1 MKRINKVAVLGS
13 GVMGSRIAA
22 HFANAGVPS
31 YLLDIVPPDAD
42 APARNKIAAAGL
54 DAAKKSKPAAFFEPS
69 LARLITIGN
78 FEDDLPKLAEVDW
91 IIEAVVENLDLKRA
105 LLQKVDAVRK
115 PGTIITTN
123 TSGLPVAKIAEGFPD
138 DFRRSWF
145 GTHFFNP
152 PRYMRLLEL
161 IPTPD
166 TDRALLDT
174 IAHFSDVRLGKGIV
188 LAKDTPNFIAN
199 RIGTFSVLN
208 VMRLMQE
215 MNFSIEDVDALT
227 GTPLGWPKS
236 ATFRTIDLVGLD
248 ILGHVVR
255 NMTKDVGRTLL
266 SANADDAAE
275 VARLREGLHGRGWE
289 AVDLRHFPINRDLLK
304 KVPVDVIF
312 RYNFIPL
319 EEFPDGR
326 LAIAVADP
334 SQILMLDEISLLLGG
349 RRIVPKV
356 STLKQIHA
364 VLLNLDPSNKGL
376 DERSDLTLPDFYKQM
391 LERKW
396 LGDKTKG
403 GFYKKT
409 KGPDGSEDR
418 LGLDWKTLEY
428 RPRQKPK
435 FPALDMAK
443 NVDDTGA
450 RVRMLLGLDGG
461 SSKPDPAG
469 TFLWQALSDL
479 WTYSAN
485 RIPEIADTVV
495 EIDRAMRL
503 GFNWELG
510 PFELWDAAG
519 VEATVARQKKEG
531 EPVAANAEKLLAAG
545 KKSWYADDANTPSG
559 RSYFDLTTD
568 DRRPMTVPRGVW
580 SVQVAKKSKRVV
592 KKNSGASLIDLGDG
606 VACIEFH
613 SKMNS
618 LGSDIISLVTQSL
631 KPGGAGDAFD
641 AFVITNDATNFSVG
655 ANLMLLLMS
664 IQEQEW
670 DEVDLAIRAFQG
682 MTQAVKFSPKPVVVA
697 PFGLTLGGG
706 TEMSLHAAARQP
718 HAELYTGLVE
728 VGVGLLPGGGGCKE
742 MLLRAVDS
750 AISIRGASSKD
761 NPDSVELLEAMKR
774 IFETIA
780 TAKVATSAEEAR
792 TLGFVS
798 NSDRITMNRERVL
811 SDAKARALELARAG
825 YEPPAPRTAIPAPG
839 ENILAALK
847 MGVYLMR
854 QGDFISDHEVKIG
867 NHIANVICGGNLTP
881 GTPVSEQYILDL
893 EREGF
898 KSLCG
903 EKKTQ
908 ERIQFTLK
916 TGKTLRN

>member
-1 MKRINKVAVLGS
+1 MKRIHKVAILGA
-13 GVMGSRIAA
+13 GTMGARIAA

-31 YLLDIVPPDAD
+31 YLLDIVPADAD
-42 APARNKIAAAGL
+42 GPARNKIATAGL
-54 DAAKKSKPAAFFEPS
+54 DAAKKSKPAAFMELS
-69 LARLITIGN
+69 LARLVTVGN
-78 FEDDLPKLAEVDW
+78 FEDDLKKLSDVDW

-105 LLQKVDAVRK
+105 LLKKVEAIRK

-123 TSGLPVAKIAEGFPD
+123 TSGLPVGKIAEGFPD

-161 IPTPD
+161 IPTPEAD
-166 TDRALLDT
+166 PALIDA
-174 IAHFSDVRLGKGIV
+174 ISYFCDVHLGKGVV

-215 MNFSIEDVDALT
+215 MDLTIEEVDALT
-227 GTPLGWPKS
+227 GSAVGWPRS

-248 ILGHVVR
+248 ILGHVVS
-255 NMTKDVGRTLL
+255 NMTTNVQ
-266 SANADDAAE
+266 N
-275 VARLREGLHGRGWE
+275 
-289 AVDLRHFPINRDLLK
+289 
-304 KVPVDVIF
+304 
-312 RYNFIPL
+312 
-319 EEFPDGR
+319 
-326 LAIAVADP
+326 
-334 SQILMLDEISLLLGG
+334 
-349 RRIVPKV
+349 
-356 STLKQIHA
+356 
-364 VLLNLDPSNKGL
+364 
-376 DERSDLTLPDFYKQM
+376 ERSDLRLPDFFGKM
-391 LERKW
+391 LERKM

-403 GFYKKT
+403 GFYKKA
-409 KGPDGSEDR
+409 KGGEGQEDER
-418 LGLDWKTLEY
+418 LALDWKTLEY
-428 RPRQKPK
+428 HPRQKPK

-443 NVDDTGA
+443 NIDDTGA
-450 RVRMLLGLDGG
+450 RLRALLSLNGATPQKND
-461 SSKPDPAG
+461 KAG
-469 TFLWQALSDL
+469 AFLWPALSDL

-485 RIPEIADTVV
+485 RVPEISDSIV

-519 VEATVARQKKEG
+519 VEPTVARMKKEG
-531 EPVAANAEKLLAAG
+531 KPVAANVERLLAAG
-545 KKSWYADDANTPSG
+545 QKSWYADDPKAASG
-559 RSYFDLTTD
+559 RKYWELATGNWQLVE
-568 DRRPMTVPRGVW
+568 VPAGVW
-580 SVQVAKKSKRVV
+580 STTVAKKSNGVV

-606 VACIEFH
+606 VACLEFH

-618 LGSDIISLVTQSL
+618 LGSDIVSLISQTL
-631 KPGGAGDAFD
+631 KPGGPGDNFD
-641 AFVITNDATNFSVG
+641 AFVITNDAPNFSVG

-664 IQEQEW
+664 VQEDEW
-670 DEVDLAIRAFQG
+670 DDVDLAIRQFQG
-682 MTQAVKFSPKPVVVA
+682 MTQAIKFSPKPVVVA
-697 PFGLTLGGG
+697 PFGLCLGGG
-706 TEMSLHAAARQP
+706 TEISLHAAARQP
-718 HAELYTGLVE
+718 HAELYAGLVE

-742 MLLRAVDS
+742 MLLRVVDS
-750 AISIRGASSKD
+750 AAASRGKVSGEALAG
-761 NPDSVELLEAMKR
+761 SVEMMEALKKA
-774 IFETIA
+774 FETIA
-780 TAKVATSAEEAR
+780 TAKVATSAHEAR
-792 TLGFVS
+792 GLGFVS
-798 NSDRITMNRERVL
+798 DADRITMNRERVL

-825 YEPPAPRTAIPAPG
+825 YEPPVPRTDIPAPG
-839 ENILAALK
+839 ESLLAALK

-854 QGDFISDHEVKIG
+854 QGDYITDYEVKLG
-867 NHIANVICGGNLTP
+867 AKIAEVLCGGNVTP